1 MMPRWLRAVLT
12 TLAFALFF
20 GLSVIIGIV
29 LFPLLFV
36 LALGDK
42 ERHRRRCTRLVAWG
56 YGTFI
61 LYMRLM
67 GLVEHR
73 PIDVPEGLAGKPYVV
88 VANHPTFIDLLFLLH
103 YFPELTCVVKS
114 SWYRKSIAF
123 GPLLRSTNYIPGP
136 GFPGDDQVPETGS
149 SVLERM
155 TEHVRKGHPLLIFP
169 EGTRSA
175 ARRLR
180 RFKRGAFEVA
190 KRTRALIVP
199 VVIRVDR
206 PFLMKGVPF
215 WKVPEKIVR
224 FEFDVLPPID
234 TAHDDRSARQLCRD
248 VQVEFDR
255 RFAAWVDERERRGL
269 FPEVAEAELT
279 S

>member
-88 VANHPTFIDLLFLLH
+88 VANHPTFIDLLF
-103 YFPELTCVVKS
+103 
-114 SWYRKSIAF
+114 
-123 GPLLRSTNYIPGP
+123 
-136 GFPGDDQVPETGS
+136 
-149 SVLERM
+149 
-155 TEHVRKGHPLLIFP
+155 
-169 EGTRSA
+169 
-175 ARRLR
+175 
-180 RFKRGAFEVA
+180 
-190 KRTRALIVP
+190 
-199 VVIRVDR
+199 
-206 PFLMKGVPF
+206 
-215 WKVPEKIVR
+215 
-224 FEFDVLPPID
+224 
-234 TAHDDRSARQLCRD
+234 
-248 VQVEFDR
+248 
-255 RFAAWVDERERRGL
+255 
-269 FPEVAEAELT
+269 
-279 S
+279 